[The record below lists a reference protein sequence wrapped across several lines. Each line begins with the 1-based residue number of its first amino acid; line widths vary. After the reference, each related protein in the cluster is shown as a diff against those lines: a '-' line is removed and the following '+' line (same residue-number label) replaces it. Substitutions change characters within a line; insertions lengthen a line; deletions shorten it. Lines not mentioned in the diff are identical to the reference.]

1 MSIIP
6 IILKKKRMLQGSKLN
21 YLVLPAD
28 YWQEEETENYFIEEE
43 TSIILTLED
52 I

>member
-1 MSIIP
+1 MKINREIYRRIVHP
-6 IILKKKRMLQGSKLN
+6 GSKLN